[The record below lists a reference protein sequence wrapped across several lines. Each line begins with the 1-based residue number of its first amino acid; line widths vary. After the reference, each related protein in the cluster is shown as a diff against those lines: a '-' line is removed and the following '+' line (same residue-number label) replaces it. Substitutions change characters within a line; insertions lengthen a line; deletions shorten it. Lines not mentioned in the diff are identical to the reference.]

1 MRTLVVAIATAC
13 LTMTSGLTV
22 VSPASAAP
30 DSRTCVTAGEL
41 KRVKPG
47 TSRRQAIRTLDT
59 RGKRLTAKKRRYPRC
74 ARPGQVIAVY
84 AKSFAKRPNRVVR
97 LKVRPRPRTSNQV
110 ERRVTSVAVSVRPTA
125 ASTGVPVGAALTRHN
140 GDLVVTTPGTRVDGM
155 DIRGFLRIKAANVSV
170 TNTIVRGR
178 PVDGKRGLLT
188 STAPGVT
195 IRNVTLAPTTPS
207 PYLDGLRGWGFTADR
222 VEIRDIVDSAHVY
235 GNDVTIRNSWLHH
248 NRHYTNDP
256 NQGGRPSHDDGV
268 QILGG
273 SRITL
278 TGNSI
283 TGAYNAAVQI
293 TQDYDHARAIRITGN
308 WLGYG
313 GCTVNVAQKDRG
325 PITGLTI
332 TNNQFD
338 RDSRVTNCAIT
349 HDSTTNPTIS
359 SNTWTGTA
367 KPVGLST
374 RAR

>member
-1 MRTLVVAIATAC
+1 
-13 LTMTSGLTV
+13 
-22 VSPASAAP
+22 
-30 DSRTCVTAGEL
+30 
-41 KRVKPG
+41 
-47 TSRRQAIRTLDT
+47 
-59 RGKRLTAKKRRYPRC
+59 
-74 ARPGQVIAVY
+74 
-84 AKSFAKRPNRVVR
+84 
-97 LKVRPRPRTSNQV
+97 
-110 ERRVTSVAVSVRPTA
+110 
-125 ASTGVPVGAALTRHN
+125 
-140 GDLVVTTPGTRVDGM
+140 M

-222 VEIRDIVDSAHVY
+222 VEIRDVVDSAHVY
-235 GNDVTIRNSWLHH
+235 GDDVTIRNSWLHH

-268 QILGG
+268 QVLGG